1 MQIINL
7 SERGGKLI
15 TQLASM
21 LLETFRETAPEA
33 WPDMNAA
40 MEEVKQSLAPERFSR
55 VAVEPDG
62 TVLGWIGGIPQYGG
76 RVWEVHPM
84 LVRPDRRG
92 HGIGRA
98 LLQDLE
104 GLVREKGGLTL
115 WVGADDETGQ
125 TSLSNT
131 DLLPNPCE
139 HIANIR
145 NLKNH
150 PYEFYQKAGFSITG
164 VMPDAN
170 GPGKPDIFLAKSLR
184 N

>member
-40 MEEVKQSLAPERFSR
+40 MEEVKASLAPERISR

-62 TVLGWIGGIPQYGG
+62 TVLGWIGGIPQYSG

-84 LVRPDRRG
+84 LVLPDRRG

-98 LLQDLE
+98 LLDDLE
-104 GLVREKGGLTL
+104 ALVREKGGLTL

-125 TSLSNT
+125 TSLSNVN
-131 DLLPNPCE
+131 LFSNPWE
-139 HIANIR
+139 HISNIQNIR
-145 NLKNH
+145 DH
-150 PYEFYQKAGFSITG
+150 PYEFYQKLGFTITG

-184 N
+184 A